1 MLVSGYGLTPMSR
14 IGRRVLAGTGM
25 IRVTGPTSIRMGRLP
40 SGST

>member
-1 MLVSGYGLTPMSR
+1 MLVSWYGLTPMSR
-14 IGRRVLAGTGM
+14 ISGRVLAGTGM